1 MPYIIVN
8 VMGRASERGNGSL
21 WIDGHPFSLIKNG
34 QVINIGAGVHNVKYV
49 PTLKKSE
56 WSTTATF
63 GANTVMIANVLDD
76 DFAPPKFETYDVND
90 AKLAELKE
98 LEAKQKE
105 ESKKAESKLSIG
117 GIVKVIVAILVIGL
131 IASACGFI

>member
-21 WIDGHPFSLIKNG
+21 WIDGHPFSLIKDG
-34 QVINIGAGVHNVKYV
+34 QVINIGTGVHNVKYV

-56 WSTTATF
+56 WSTTGTF
-63 GANTVMIANVLDD
+63 GANTVMVANVLDD

-105 ESKKAESKLSIG
+105 ERKKAESSSGFGIG
-117 GIVKVIVAILVIGL
+117 KVIVAAVIVGI
-131 IASACGFI
+131 IAAACGFI